1 MPRYFPKRG
10 DFISLDF
17 DPHAG
22 HEQKGRR
29 PALVLSHDAF
39 NRRTGMVIVC
49 PVTNKDRGFPFH
61 LQIPLEMAVTGVVM
75 VDQIKSIDFGAR
87 HARFVG
93 TASSD
98 SLEEILAM
106 LDACIR

>member
-1 MPRYFPKRG
+1 MPRYSPKRG

-17 DPHAG
+17 DPQAG

-39 NRRTGMVIVC
+39 NRRTGMVTVC

-61 LQIPLEMAVTGVVM
+61 LQIPHEIAVTGVVM

-87 HARFVG
+87 RARFVS
-93 TASSD
+93 TAPSD
-98 SLEEILAM
+98 FVEEILAM